1 MGLMCIAMRIGQSRA
16 KWRRWAQRNYTQF
29 IFEGSNWTFDM
40 PWFWGMFRSVWRYI
54 WKIFK
59 KSGKPCTTVYFSVL
73 ETVRRALLRVG
84 LDYMSCDIGI
94 VSKGRFRIQNILPEG
109 FIAYCQKFS
118 IDEINVAFRNFY
130 SNSLQTWGRLNLFR
144 FWFRDFVL

>member
-1 MGLMCIAMRIGQSRA
+1 
-16 KWRRWAQRNYTQF
+16 
-29 IFEGSNWTFDM
+29 M
-40 PWFWGMFRSVWRYI
+40 PWFWGMFRSVWRYT

-59 KSGKPCTTVYFSVL
+59 KSSKPCTTVYFTVL

-84 LDYMSCDIGI
+84 LDYMSRDIGI

-130 SNSLQTWGRLNLFR
+130 SNSLQT
-144 FWFRDFVL
+144 